1 MNPIFPSIL
10 STTFFDLESKLAD
23 FNRNGIE
30 VIHLDVMDG
39 HFVEQISFGTS
50 MVTAIRSRFPFAF
63 DAHLMVRSPGRMIP
77 LFLTAGAEWISFHI
91 ETEESIRENI
101 ARIRNG
107 KSRAG
112 LAVNPDTP
120 VDRIFPF
127 LPDLDYVLLMS
138 VFPGYGGQK
147 FIESSI
153 ERIGQLKRK
162 ILADRLDCLVE
173 VDGGIHT
180 GGLGRLR
187 DAGADLFVMGTSLFH
202 SRDIRG
208 DLEKID
214 IQLHGRK
221 T

>member
-10 STTFFDLESKLAD
+10 STTFFDLEAKLAD
-23 FNRNGIE
+23 FNANGIE

-50 MVTAIRSRFPFAF
+50 MLTAIRSRFSFAF
-63 DAHLMVRSPGRMIP
+63 DAHLMVSNPGRMIP
-77 LFLTAGAEWISFHI
+77 LFLSAGAEWISFHI
-91 ETEESIRENI
+91 ETEEAVRENI

-112 LAVNPDTP
+112 LAVNPDAP

-127 LPDLDYVLLMS
+127 LSDLDYVLLMS

-147 FIESSI
+147 FIESAI
-153 ERIGQLKRK
+153 ERVRQLKRK
-162 ILADRLDCLVE
+162 ILAERLDCLIE

-180 GGLGRLR
+180 GDVGRLLE
-187 DAGADLFVMGTSLFH
+187 AGADLFVMGTSLFR

-214 IQLHGRK
+214 SQLHGRRK
-221 T
+221 